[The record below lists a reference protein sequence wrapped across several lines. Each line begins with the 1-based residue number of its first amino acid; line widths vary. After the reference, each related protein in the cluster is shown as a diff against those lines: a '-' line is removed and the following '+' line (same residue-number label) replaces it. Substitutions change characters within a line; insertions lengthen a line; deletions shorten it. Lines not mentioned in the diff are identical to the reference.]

1 MTDQAD
7 IVIIGGGVTGCSIA
21 YHLAKLTGGT
31 GRIVLID
38 KGELTS
44 GSTHHAAGLVTQYN
58 PSQTMMR
65 FRRYS
70 IELYH
75 ELDVFEQTGSLR
87 IASTPEQLAEM
98 RRGVSRARGIGLDV
112 ELLEPEAALARMP
125 AASPDALHGGIWV
138 PEDGWLDPHRTT
150 YALANAAR
158 ALGVEI
164 IQHCR
169 VTGIDRGYHGE
180 IVGVRTEDGRIATEQ
195 VVNAAGMWAPRV
207 CAMVGGWVPSTPV
220 DHQHIALAAVEGHEL
235 PRDMPCFRDPDNLVY
250 GKAEAG
256 GVLFGGYEPNAPA
269 RWIDG
274 VPWEHSARTVP
285 ADEERFV
292 QLMEGAIRRFPF
304 LERAGVV
311 SLICHPDA
319 MTPDANP
326 LLGPMPG
333 VPGFWIAAGLSLN
346 GFGGA
351 GGMGKTLAE
360 WMIHGETEWDVSGYR
375 PWRFPDVYRD
385 PKHAALAGE
394 ETYRYYYRLRY
405 PYDQDERGRPTRLSA
420 LHSRLQEAGTVFGVK
435 SGFERAEYVEPG
447 RPWRRMGA
455 DQREWGWGRMPFF
468 DVIGEEHRAL
478 RETAGLI
485 DLSSFGKLAIE
496 GPDACALLQFACDA
510 ELDRPVGSVIYTQ
523 MLDHRGGVVADVT
536 VTRLAEDRY
545 RMVTGA
551 GAVATDR
558 GWLAGIAHRAQYDV
572 TIREVSDEL
581 AVIGIWGPRAK
592 AIMAAVTTA
601 DLTNE
606 AFPFGTGQDLLI
618 GSAPAFAQRITYVG
632 EFGYELYVEHAWA
645 TAVWDALLAAG
656 GEHGIRVCGY
666 RALDGLRMEKGYRY
680 IGTDLTPG
688 DTPDQAGLA
697 FCARKE
703 ADYIGKD
710 ALEARRAEGFATRI
724 RTLVIGDGDWLP
736 VYGGEAVS
744 LDGAVVSRVR
754 SAAYGYTAGRMLA
767 FAYLPIDLPE
777 GAEVTVE
784 TLDGEAT
791 AVVAADRLVD
801 PAGDRMR

>member
-1 MTDQAD
+1 MTDAAD
-7 IVIIGGGVTGCSIA
+7 VVVIGGGVTGCSIA
-21 YHLAKLTGGT
+21 YHLAKLGAGQV
-31 GRIVLID
+31 VLLD

-70 IELYH
+70 IELYT
-75 ELDVFEQTGSLR
+75 ELDVFERTGSLR
-87 IASTPEQLAEM
+87 IASSPEQLAEM

-112 ELLEPEAALARMP
+112 ELLEPEAALERMP
-125 AASPDALHGGIWV
+125 AASPASLFGGIWV

-158 ALGVEI
+158 ELGVEI

-169 VTGIDRGYHGE
+169 VMGIDRSPDGA
-180 IVGVRTEDGRIATEQ
+180 VTGVRTEQGRIAAPTI
-195 VVNAAGMWAPRV
+195 VNAAGMWAPRV
-207 CAMVGGWVPSTPV
+207 CAMVGTWVPSTPV
-220 DHQHIALAAVEGHEL
+220 DHQHIALAAVPGHEL

-256 GVLFGGYEPNAPA
+256 GVLFGGYEPDAPA

-274 VPWEHSARTVP
+274 VPWDHGSKPMP

-304 LERAGVV
+304 IEQAGVV
-311 SLICHPDA
+311 ALLCHPDA

-333 VPGFWIAAGLSLN
+333 VPGFWVAAGLSLN

-360 WMIHGETEWDVSGYR
+360 WIVEGRPEWDVSGYR

-385 PKHAALAGE
+385 PKHAAVAAQ

-405 PYDQDERGRPTRLSA
+405 PYDQDEWGRPTRLSK
-420 LHSRLQEAGTVFGVK
+420 LHGRLQEAGAVFGVK

-447 RPWRRMGA
+447 APWRRMGA
-455 DQREWGWGRMPFF
+455 DQRAWGWGRMPFF
-468 DVIGEEHRAL
+468 DLIGEEHRAM
-478 RETAGLI
+478 REAVGII
-485 DLSSFGKLAIE
+485 DLSSFGKILIE
-496 GPDACALLQFACDA
+496 GPDALALLQYACDA
-510 ELDRPVGSVIYTQ
+510 ELDRPVGAVVYTQ
-523 MLDHRGGVVADVT
+523 MLDVHGGITADVT
-536 VTRLAEDRY
+536 VTRLADDRF

-558 GWLAGIAHRAQYDV
+558 GWLEAIAHRLQFDAS
-572 TIREVSDEL
+572 IRDQSDEL
-581 AVIGIWGPRAK
+581 TVIGIWGPHAK
-592 AIMAAVTTA
+592 ATVAAVTDA
-601 DLTNE
+601 DLSD
-606 AFPFGTGQDLLI
+606 AVLPFGTGREI
-618 GSAPAFAQRITYVG
+618 RVAGAPVFAQRITYVG
-632 EFGYELYVEHAWA
+632 EFGYELYVGEARA
-645 TAVWDALLAAG
+645 TATWDALLAAG
-656 GEHGIRVCGY
+656 AEHGIRVCGY

-680 IGTDLTPG
+680 IGTDLTPS

-703 ADYIGKD
+703 ADFIGRD
-710 ALEARRAEGFATRI
+710 ALVALRAEGLATRI
-724 RTLVIGDGDWLP
+724 RTLAIGEGGWLP

-754 SAAYGYTAGRMLA
+754 SAAYGYTVDRMLA
-767 FAYLPIDLPE
+767 YAYLPVDVPE
-777 GAEVTVE
+777 GATVLVE
-784 TLDGEAT
+784 TLDGEAP
-791 AVVAADRLVD
+791 AVVTADRLVD
-801 PAGDRMR
+801 PDGRKLR

>member
-1 MTDQAD
+1 MIEQAD
-7 IVIIGGGVTGCSIA
+7 VVVIGGGVTGCSIA
-21 YHLAKLTGGT
+21 YHLAKLSGGT
-31 GRIVLID
+31 GKIVLID

-44 GSTHHAAGLVTQYN
+44 GSTHHAAGLVTQFN
-58 PSQTMMR
+58 PSETMMK

-70 IELYH
+70 IELYN
-75 ELDVFEQTGSLR
+75 ELEVFETTGSLR
-87 IASTPEQLAEM
+87 IASSPEQLAEM
-98 RRGVSRARGIGLDV
+98 RRGVSRARGIGMDV
-112 ELLEPEAALARMP
+112 ELLDPEACLAKMP
-125 AASPDALHGGIWV
+125 AASPESLYGGVWV
-138 PEDGWLDPHRTT
+138 PQDGWLDPHRTT

-158 ALGVEI
+158 ELGVEI

-169 VTGIDRGYHGE
+169 VTGIDRAPGGE
-180 IVGVRTEDGRIATEQ
+180 VVAVSTEQGRIRCET

-207 CAMVGGWVPSTPV
+207 CQMVGTWVPSTPV
-220 DHQHIALAAVEGHEL
+220 DHQHIALTAVEGHEL

-256 GVLFGGYEPNAPA
+256 GILFGGYEPDAPA

-304 LERAGVV
+304 LEHAGVV
-311 SLICHPDA
+311 ALICHPDA

-333 VPGFWIAAGLSLN
+333 VPGFWVAAGLSLN

-360 WMIHGETEWDVSGYR
+360 WIITGETEWDVSSYR

-385 PKHAALAGE
+385 PKHAATAGR
-394 ETYRYYYRLRY
+394 ETYRYYYHLRY
-405 PYDQDERGRPTRLSA
+405 PYDQDEWGRPTRVSA
-420 LHSRLQEAGTVFGVK
+420 LHHRLQEAGTVFGVK
-435 SGFERAEYVEPG
+435 SGFERAEYIEPG
-447 RPWRRMGA
+447 KPWRRMGA

-468 DVIGEEHRAL
+468 DRIGEEHRAM

-485 DLSSFGKLAIE
+485 DLSSFGKIVID

-510 ELDRPVGSVIYTQ
+510 ELDKPVGSVIYTQ
-523 MLDHRGGVVADVT
+523 MLDHRGGVIADIT
-536 VTRLAEDRY
+536 VTRLAEDRF

-558 GWLAGIAHRAQYDV
+558 GWLEGIAHRAQYDV
-572 TIREVSDEL
+572 TIREESDEL
-581 AVIGIWGPRAK
+581 AVIGIWGPNAK
-592 AIMAAVTTA
+592 AIMSAVTTA
-601 DLTNE
+601 DLSNE
-606 AFPFGTGQDLLI
+606 AFPFGTGQDI
-618 GSAPAFAQRITYVG
+618 RVGSAPAFAQRITYVG
-632 EFGYELYVEHAWA
+632 EFGYELYVTRAWA
-645 TAVWDALLAAG
+645 TAVWDSLLAAG
-656 GEHGIRVCGY
+656 EAQGLRVCGY

-697 FCARKE
+697 FCAKKE
-703 ADYIGKD
+703 SDYVGKD
-710 ALEARRAEGFATRI
+710 ALEKRRADGFATRI
-724 RTLVIGDGDWLP
+724 RTLKLGDGDWLP
-736 VYGGEAVS
+736 AYGGEVV
-744 LDGAVVSRVR
+744 LKDGAPISRLR
-754 SAAYGYTAGRMLA
+754 SVAYGYTVGAMLA
-767 FAYLPIDLPE
+767 FAYLPKELAE
-777 GAEVTVE
+777 GDTVEIE
-784 TLDGEAT
+784 TLDGIVTAT
-791 AVVAADRLVD
+791 IAADRLVD
-801 PAGDRMR
+801 PTGEKMR